1 MKPKIDD
8 IVKKME
14 GENYPELN
22 WEFIFKLTNESDRGS
37 ILIGAS
43 KVEEYLE
50 KLVLTILPKITKSY
64 VARLLNYPGPI
75 SSFSGKIE
83 LLFAF
88 RIIDEQLYNA
98 LNQLRSIRNK
108 AAHTSE
114 FFSLKSYENELE
126 KINEFEDDAK
136 ELIDFLAWNNLIK
149 FKRSKVKEVLD
160 NRNLDRKTYLKFW
173 KEKTAEIPTN
183 PHVIEQYIM
192 WKLSY
197 GLTFMCLKIIAI
209 DDEYKQLDKS
219 KIWIEI

>member
-1 MKPKIDD
+1 
-8 IVKKME
+8 ME